1 MKVIEYPG
9 QNLRNIPQ
17 GLRKLAGRLE
27 SGEEESAVVVT
38 IVATTTTGEVN
49 IYTYGDVA
57 GLDATVGQ
65 LMRGVAWLTN
75 RVEP

>member
-9 QNLRNIPQ
+9 QNLRDIPQ
-17 GLRKLAGRLE
+17 GLRLLAGRLE
-27 SGEEESAVVVT
+27 SGEEETA
-38 IVATTTTGEVN
+38 IVATVVATTPTGEVN
-49 IYTYGDVA
+49 IYTYGDIA

-65 LMRGVAWLTN
+65 LMRGVAWLTS